1 MRVDT
6 NNDDSKFAQE
16 NETKLRDDEETFY
29 EAKMKELPEEQ
40 KAHMDGEHREL
51 MVNQFKLNF

>member
-1 MRVDT
+1 
-6 NNDDSKFAQE
+6 
-16 NETKLRDDEETFY
+16 
-29 EAKMKELPEEQ
+29 MKELPEEQ